1 MNNQNQPQ
9 KVGQRLSMW
18 TSRAVALFFTLFLLS
33 ESTIANVKGYGLEIA
48 QQTVPAPSVPLSAD
62 KQQRYQEGVKLYQE
76 AQELEKKGTREGYQ
90 QAIEKYQQA
99 LKIVQEIGLREEQV
113 IY

>member
-9 KVGQRLSMW
+9 KVGQRHQLW

-62 KQQRYQEGVKLYQE
+62 KQQRYQEANKL
-76 AQELEKKGTREGYQ
+76 
-90 QAIEKYQQA
+90 
-99 LKIVQEIGLREEQV
+99 VQEGARVTEKRDKRSISTSN
-113 IY
+113 